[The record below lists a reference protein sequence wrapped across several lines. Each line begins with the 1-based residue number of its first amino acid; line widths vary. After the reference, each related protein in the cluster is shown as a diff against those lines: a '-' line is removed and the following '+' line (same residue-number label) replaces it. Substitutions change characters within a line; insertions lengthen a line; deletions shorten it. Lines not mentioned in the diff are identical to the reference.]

1 MTGPDMIGDA
11 AIATMID
18 AESARFAAANPRSA
32 ELAQAAARHWHRGVP
47 FHWMLDWGT
56 PFPLF
61 VDRAQGAELWD
72 VDGHRYDDFCLGD
85 TGSMFGHSPAP
96 VAEAVARQAAR
107 GLTFMLPT
115 EDAAVVADELAA
127 RFGLPFWQVT
137 SSASEANR
145 AVIRWCRGITGR
157 SRLLVF
163 NGCYHGAVD
172 DVFVDL
178 DAGQPRLRASLVGQ
192 VYDVR
197 QHTTVIEFN
206 DLNAL
211 EAELAKGDVAA
222 VLTEPALTN
231 VGMVLPDPGYL
242 EAMRDLCTRHGTLL
256 VFDETHTISTGP
268 GGHTMTHGPMPD
280 LFVLGKPVAG
290 GVPCAVFGFTAE
302 VAQRMERAR
311 GESETGHSGIGTTL
325 SANALALAAMRACLT
340 KVMTTEAYGH
350 MLPLAA
356 TLADSLRDVIRSHG
370 LAWHVTHI
378 GARGEFICA
387 DKAPRNGTQARAAM
401 HGPLEH
407 ALHLYLI
414 NRGVLIA
421 PFHNMTLVSPA
432 TTITQVER
440 LASVLDDCL
449 KTLIGPAR

>member
-1 MTGPDMIGDA
+1 MISSSA
-11 AIATMID
+11 ID
-18 AESARFAAANPRSA
+18 AMIANERHRFIGANLRSA
-32 ELAQAAARHWHRGVP
+32 QLARESARHWHRGVP

-61 VDRAQGAELWD
+61 AERAQGAKLWD

-85 TGSMFGHSPAP
+85 TGSMFGHSPEP
-96 VAEAVARQAAR
+96 VAQAIARQSAR

-115 EDAAVVADELAA
+115 EDAVAVADELAA
-127 RFGLPFWQVT
+127 RFRLPFWQVT

-145 AVIRWCRGITGR
+145 AVIRWSRGITGR
-157 SRLLVF
+157 SRILVF

-178 DAGQPRLRASLVGQ
+178 RDGIPELRRSLVGQ

-197 QHTTVIEFN
+197 EHTVVIEFN
-206 DLNAL
+206 DLAAL
-211 EAELAKGDVAA
+211 EAELARGDVAA

-231 VGMVLPDPGYL
+231 VGMVLPEPGYL
-242 EAMRDLCTRHGTLL
+242 DAMRELCTQHGTLL
-256 VFDETHTISTGP
+256 VFDETHTISSGY
-268 GGHTMTHGPMPD
+268 GGHTGTYGPLPD

-290 GVPCAVFGFTAE
+290 GLPCAVYGFSSKVAE
-302 VAQRMERAR
+302 QMEKCRAE
-311 GESETGHSGIGTTL
+311 GETGHSGIGTTL

-340 KVMTTEAYGH
+340 EVMTPAAYAH
-350 MLPLAA
+350 MLPLAEHLA
-356 TLADSLRDVIRSHG
+356 ETLHKVIAGRG
-370 LAWHVTHI
+370 LDWHVTHI

-387 DKAPRNGTQARAAM
+387 PNAPRNGTEARAAM
-401 HGPLEH
+401 HGKLEH
-407 ALHLYLI
+407 ALHLFLI

-421 PFHNMTLVSPA
+421 PFHNMTLVSPY
-432 TTITQVER
+432 TTEEQVAR

-449 KTLIGPAR
+449 KTLIG

>member
-1 MTGPDMIGDA
+1 MISDA
-11 AIATMID
+11 AIASMLA
-18 AESARFAAANPRSA
+18 AERELYIERNPKSGA
-32 ELAQAAARHWHRGVP
+32 LAKQAARHWHRGVP

-61 VDRAQGAELWD
+61 ADRAEGAELWD

-85 TGSMFGHSPAP
+85 TGSMFGHSPKP
-96 VAEAVARQAAR
+96 VADAITRQAHR
-107 GLTFMLPT
+107 GLTYMLPT
-115 EDAAVVADELAA
+115 PDAVVVADELAK
-127 RFGLPFWQVT
+127 RFKLRFWQVT

-157 SRLLVF
+157 DKILIF

-178 DAGQPRLRASLVGQ
+178 RDEMPELRKSLVGQ

-197 QHTTVIEFN
+197 EHTVVVEFN
-206 DLNAL
+206 DLPAL
-211 EAELAKGDVAA
+211 EAALAKGDVAA

-231 VGMVLPDPGYL
+231 VGMVLPEPGYL
-242 EAMRDLCTRHGTLL
+242 NAMRELCDRHGTLL
-256 VFDETHTISTGP
+256 VFDETHTISTGY
-268 GGHTMTHGPMPD
+268 GGHTGTYGPIPD

-290 GVPCAVFGFTAE
+290 GVPCAVYGFSAE
-302 VAQRMERAR
+302 VAERMERVRAA
-311 GESETGHSGIGTTL
+311 GETGHSGIGTTL

-340 KVMTTEAYGH
+340 EVMTPAAYAH
-350 MLPLAA
+350 MLTLSAMLAGR
-356 TLADSLRDVIRSHG
+356 LRDVVNRNG

-378 GARGEFICA
+378 GSRGEFICA
-387 DKAPRNGTQARAAM
+387 ATPPRNGTEARAAM
-401 HGPLEH
+401 QGPLEQ
-407 ALHLYLI
+407 ALHLYFI

-432 TTITQVER
+432 TTSAQVDR

-449 KTLIGPAR
+449 QTLIAS

>member
-1 MTGPDMIGDA
+1 VISAAAASAMIA
-11 AIATMID
+11 A
-18 AESARFAAANPRSA
+18 ERARFADINPRSA
-32 ELAQAAARHWHRGVP
+32 QLAQQAARHWYRGVP

-61 VDRAQGAELWD
+61 ADKAIGAQLWD
-72 VDGHRYDDFCLGD
+72 VDGHCYDDFCLGD

-96 VAEAVARQAAR
+96 VAAAIARQAGR
-107 GLTFMLPT
+107 GLTAMLPT
-115 EDAAVVADELAA
+115 GDSVAVADALAA

-157 SRLLVF
+157 SRILVF

-178 DAGQPRLRASLVGQ
+178 RDGVPELRGSLVGQ

-197 QHTTVIEFN
+197 EHTSVIEFN
-206 DLNAL
+206 DLPAL
-211 EAELAKGDVAA
+211 KAELAKGDVAA
-222 VLTEPALTN
+222 ILTEPALTN
-231 VGMVLPDPGYL
+231 VGMVLPDDGYL
-242 EAMRDLCTRHGTLL
+242 AAMRVLATRHGTLL
-256 VFDETHTISTGP
+256 VFDETHTISTGF
-268 GGHTMTHGPMPD
+268 GGYAGTHGPRPD

-302 VAQRMERAR
+302 VAERMERLR
-311 GESETGHSGIGTTL
+311 TEGETGHSGIGTTL
-325 SANALALAAMRACLT
+325 SANALAMSAMRACLT
-340 KVMTTEAYGH
+340 QVMTEQAYDH

-356 TLADSLRDVIRSHG
+356 TLAENLRQVFARRSID
-370 LAWHVTHI
+370 WHVAQV
-378 GARGEFICA
+378 GARGEFICGPVP
-387 DKAPRNGTQARAAM
+387 PRNGTQARASM
-401 HGPLEH
+401 QGPLEL
-407 ALHLYLI
+407 ALHLFLI

-432 TTITQVER
+432 TTEAQVDR
-440 LASVLDDCL
+440 LVNVLDDCL
-449 KTLIGPAR
+449 QTLIGYRA

>member
-1 MTGPDMIGDA
+1 MITDG
-11 AIATMID
+11 AIARMITD
-18 AESARFAAANPRSA
+18 ERQRYAAANPRSA
-32 ELAQAAARHWHRGVP
+32 ALAQAAARHWHRGVP

-61 VDRAQGAELWD
+61 VEHAQGAELWD

-96 VAEAVARQAAR
+96 VAQAIARQASR
-107 GLTFMLPT
+107 GLTTMLPG
-115 EDAAVVADELAA
+115 EDAVAVADALAA

-157 SRLLVF
+157 SKILVF

-178 DAGQPRLRASLVGQ
+178 RDGVPELRKSLVGQ

-197 QHTTVIEFN
+197 EHTVVVEFN
-206 DLNAL
+206 DLPAL
-211 EAELAKGDVAA
+211 EAALAGGDIAC

-242 EAMRDLCTRHGTLL
+242 QAMRDLCTRHGTLL
-256 VFDETHTISTGP
+256 VFDETHTISSGF
-268 GGHTMTHGPMPD
+268 GGHTMTHGTLPD

-311 GESETGHSGIGTTL
+311 AEGETGHSGIGTTL

-340 KVMTTEAYGH
+340 QVMTPQAYAH

-356 TLADSLRDVIRSHG
+356 ELADALRAVIARNG

-378 GARGEFICA
+378 GARGEFICG
-387 DKAPRNGTQARAAM
+387 DTAPRNGTQARAAM
-401 HGPLEH
+401 QGPLEH

-421 PFHNMTLVSPA
+421 PFHNMTLISPA
-432 TTITQVER
+432 TTRAQVDR
-440 LASVLDDCL
+440 LAQVLDDCL
-449 KTLIGPAR
+449 KTLIGNA

>member
-1 MTGPDMIGDA
+1 MIADTAINRMIA
-11 AIATMID
+11 A
-18 AESARFAAANPRSA
+18 ERERFIAANPKSA
-32 ELAQAAARHWHRGVP
+32 ALGQAAARHWHRGVP

-61 VDRAQGAELWD
+61 AARAQGAELWD

-96 VAEAVARQAAR
+96 VADAIARQAHE
-107 GLTFMLPT
+107 GLTYMLPT
-115 EDAAVVADELAA
+115 EDAVVVADELAR
-127 RFGLPFWQVT
+127 RFLLPFWQVT

-157 SRLLVF
+157 DKILVF

-178 DAGQPRLRASLVGQ
+178 RDGAPQLRGSLVGQ
-192 VYDVR
+192 VYDMR
-197 QHTTVIEFN
+197 EHTRVIEFN
-206 DLNAL
+206 DLLAL
-211 EAELAKGDVAA
+211 EAELAKGDVAC

-242 EAMRDLCTRHGTLL
+242 EAMRALCTRHGTLL
-256 VFDETHTISTGP
+256 VFDETHTISTGY
-268 GGHTMTHGPMPD
+268 GGHTAAHGPLPD

-290 GVPCAVFGFTAE
+290 GVPCAVYGFSAE
-302 VAQRMERAR
+302 VADRMEHCRAE
-311 GESETGHSGIGTTL
+311 GETGHSGIGTTL

-340 KVMTTEAYGH
+340 GVMTPQAYDH
-350 MLPLAA
+350 MLPLAEL
-356 TLADSLRDVIRSHG
+356 LAQRLRSVIAGRG
-370 LAWHVTHI
+370 LDWHVTHI

-387 DKAPRNGTQARAAM
+387 AAPPRNGTEARAAM
-401 HGPLEH
+401 QGPLEH
-407 ALHLYLI
+407 AIHLFLI

-421 PFHNMTLVSPA
+421 PFHNMTLVCPQ
-432 TTITQVER
+432 TTEAQVER
-440 LASVLDDCL
+440 LAQTLDECL
-449 KTLIGPAR
+449 LSLIG

>member
-1 MTGPDMIGDA
+1 MITDQSIA
-11 AIATMID
+11 AMLA
-18 AESARFAAANPRSA
+18 AEQERFAATNPRSA
-32 ELAQAAARHWHRGVP
+32 ALAHEAARHWHRGVP

-61 VDRAQGAELWD
+61 AERAQGAELWD

-96 VAEAVARQAAR
+96 VAAAIARQASR
-107 GLTFMLPT
+107 GLTYMLPT
-115 EDAAVVADELAA
+115 EDAVVVADELAR
-127 RFGLPFWQVT
+127 RFKLPFWQVT

-145 AVIRWCRGITGR
+145 AVIRWARGITGR
-157 SRLLVF
+157 DKVLVF

-178 DAGQPRLRASLVGQ
+178 RDGMPELRKSLVGQ

-197 QHTTVIEFN
+197 EHTVVIEFN
-206 DLNAL
+206 DLAAL
-211 EAELAKGDVAA
+211 EAALSRGDVAC
-222 VLTEPALTN
+222 VLMEPAMTN

-242 EAMRDLCTRHGTLL
+242 TALRQLTARHDTLL
-256 VFDETHTISTGP
+256 VFDETHTISTGY
-268 GGHTMTHGPMPD
+268 GGHTGTHGPIPD

-290 GVPCAVFGFTAE
+290 GVPCAVYGFSAE
-302 VAQRMERAR
+302 VAERMERCRAE
-311 GESETGHSGIGTTL
+311 GEKGHSGIGTTL

-340 KVMTTEAYGH
+340 EVMTPEAYDH
-350 MLPLAA
+350 MLPLAGQ
-356 TLADSLRDVIRSHG
+356 LADRLREVIAGNG
-370 LAWHVTHI
+370 LDWHVAHI

-387 DKAPRNGTQARAAM
+387 STPARNGSEARERM
-401 HGPLEH
+401 HGLLEH
-407 ALHLYLI
+407 ALHLFLI

-432 TTITQVER
+432 TTREQVDR
-440 LASVLDDCL
+440 LANVLDDCL
-449 KTLIGPAR
+449 KTLIG

>member
-1 MTGPDMIGDA
+1 VIADA
-11 AIATMID
+11 AIQRMIAD
-18 AESARFAAANPRSA
+18 ERALFTQRNPRSA

-61 VDRAQGAELWD
+61 VDRAHGAELWD
-72 VDGHRYDDFCLGD
+72 VDGHRHDDFCLGD

-96 VAEAVARQAAR
+96 VSDAIARQAGR
-107 GLTFMLPT
+107 GLTYMLPG
-115 EDAAVVADELAA
+115 EDAVAVADALAA

-157 SRLLVF
+157 DKVLVF

-178 DAGQPRLRASLVGQ
+178 DAGEPRLRASLVGQ

-197 QHTTVIEFN
+197 QHTVVVEFN
-206 DLNAL
+206 DLPAL
-211 EAELAKGDVAA
+211 EAALARGDVAC

-256 VFDETHTISTGP
+256 VFDETHTISTGF
-268 GGHTMTHGPMPD
+268 GGHTMTHGPTPD

-302 VAQRMERAR
+302 VAEQMNRCRAE
-311 GESETGHSGIGTTL
+311 GETGHSGIGTTL

-340 KVMTTEAYGH
+340 EVMTEAAYAH

-356 TLADSLRDVIRSHG
+356 TLADNLRAVIAANG

-387 DKAPRNGTQARAAM
+387 DKAPRNGTEARAAM

-432 TTITQVER
+432 TTQTQVER
-440 LASVLDDCL
+440 LAGVLDDCL
-449 KTLIGPAR
+449 KTLIGRP